1 MPNFRHIR
9 PFMASLECPK
19 IFGPFRVQD
28 QVPRAQKKKFKK
40 KKKKKKKKEK
50 KKKHPGIRPS
60 NKCAKFQT
68 DFTIYSFPRPPQ
80 TLWYIHHT
88 LSGF

>member
-28 QVPRAQKKKFKK
+28 QVPRAQNQNFQKK
-40 KKKKKKKKEK
+40 KKKNKKKKKKEK
-50 KKKHPGIRPS
+50 KRKKV
-60 NKCAKFQT
+60 KT
-68 DFTIYSFPRPPQ
+68 PRDTPKQ
-80 TLWYIHHT
+80 
-88 LSGF
+88 